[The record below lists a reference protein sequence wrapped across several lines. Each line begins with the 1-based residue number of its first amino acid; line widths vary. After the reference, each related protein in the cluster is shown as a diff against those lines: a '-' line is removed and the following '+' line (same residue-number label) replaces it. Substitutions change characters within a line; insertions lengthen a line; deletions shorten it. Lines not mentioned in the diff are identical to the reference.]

1 MQLTPQ
7 TAILGYT
14 DAEDEKLY
22 CKITSC
28 YYSKSLSMN
37 QEQQN
42 VWYFISLYINW
53 LRQIEKTISATNKN
67 KLTAY
72 NMKWSRLE

>member
-42 VWYFISLYINW
+42 V
-53 LRQIEKTISATNKN
+53 
-67 KLTAY
+67 
-72 NMKWSRLE
+72 